1 MNLGETARWVRDR
14 QVHLETSP
22 TSNLQTG
29 AVAALSGDG
38 SSTMADHP
46 FDMLYQLGFN
56 VGVNTDNRL
65 VSGVTLS
72 GELAALAEAFD
83 YGMAELVDFQ
93 INALEA
99 SFLGYEEREALSAFI
114 LEAWQ

>member
-1 MNLGETARWVRDR
+1 MARWVRDR
-14 QVHLETSP
+14 QVHLEASP

-29 AVAALSGDG
+29 AARALTGGDR
-38 SSTMADHP
+38 AQLDEHP

-65 VSGVTLS
+65 VSGVTLT
-72 GELAALAEAFD
+72 GELAAVAAAFD
-83 YGMAELVDFQ
+83 YELAELADFQ
-93 INALEA
+93 INAIEA
-99 SFLGYEEREALSAFI
+99 SFLGYEERQALSAHI